1 MLRAPRRRRP
11 WAGWQWAL
19 AIPTLAFIPR
29 LIGRLWTWIIVAAAL
44 GLMLGQLPLAG
55 VLGLELA
62 LIAAVFG
69 AVMGLDVGSA
79 VARELQRSP
88 ARVATAEGPGH
99 TMAAAAI
106 SAAALS
112 IAIMIV
118 PAAICAVRGLWV
130 PTCDWWFGVTTYL
143 AMPLITTGF
152 AGALGAGLG
161 TIAGPRRF
169 IGAAIAQLPIGLV
182 IVTAL
187 WRFYAE
193 PPVFSYNPVL
203 GFTPGNLYDEN
214 IQLTSALWW
223 SRLETLAWVLAMLAL
238 LAVWLD
244 VPTFR
249 LTRAPR
255 PFGHRRRSLAVFVIA
270 MIGGAILRWNS
281 GSLGYAIDREDIE
294 DALGG
299 RIETA
304 HFVIHYAKTPAIE
317 PEIAL
322 IAEDHEFRYSQ
333 VVAELGVEPRHK
345 LRSFYFA
352 TRQQKADWFG
362 ARDAEMAKPWLHE
375 IYLAHQEFPH
385 RSLRHEIAH
394 AVASEFGDPWFG
406 VAIKHGVFANP
417 GLIEGLAVA
426 IDWPG
431 DYDRITP
438 HEAVRALQRMGKQ
451 PSVATLFTLQ
461 FFSVSATTGYTTAGS
476 FIRFLLDRYGPVPLR
491 AVYGNGGNFARA
503 YGKSLGELEAE
514 WRQMISAIA
523 LSDAVVEATRER
535 FRQRSV
541 FGRPCPHA
549 IAKRRERAHREDT
562 PRSAISLMRQVCR
575 DAPEEPRYRLE
586 LGDFLFA
593 GNDAERD
600 EALRLW
606 TEIAHDAQGITSTL
620 RGDAYQRLARA
631 AWARGGAEQTR
642 ALIGAAVQL
651 PIDPNQR
658 RTLDGIAY
666 SLAHTG
672 PARDALL
679 GYFFANDGTAPIDV
693 AKAITAAEPALGF
706 GHYLLGLQHV
716 LQDNWPEAV
725 PELERALQLELPGQ
739 AFERNAA
746 RWLAIAA
753 YRMRD
758 RTRVERAIET
768 LNRAAMTES
777 DHMLAR
783 DWAQRLAFDAR

>member
-1 MLRAPRRRRP
+1 RR
-11 WAGWQWAL
+11 WAHWQWVVAV
-19 AIPTLAFIPR
+19 PTLAFFPK
-29 LIGRLWTWIIVAAAL
+29 LIGRLWTWIAVALAL
-44 GLMLGQLPLAG
+44 GLWLGQLPLAG

-62 LIAAVFG
+62 LIAAVFS

-79 VARELQRSP
+79 IARAVQRSP
-88 ARVATAEGPGH
+88 ASVAQSEPPGATMTATAL
-99 TMAAAAI
+99 AAAVVTFAI
-106 SAAALS
+106 AL
-112 IAIMIV
+112 V
-118 PAAICAVRGLWV
+118 PALICAIRGLWV
-130 PTCDWWFGVTTYL
+130 PTCDWWFGVTSYL
-143 AMPLITTGF
+143 AMPLVTAAF

-169 IGAAIAQLPIGLV
+169 VGAILAQLPIGIV
-182 IVTAL
+182 IATAL

-193 PPVFSYNPVL
+193 PPVFSYNAIL

-214 IQLTSALWW
+214 VQLTRALWW
-223 SRLETLAWVLAMLAL
+223 SRLETLAWVVAVLAL
-238 LAVWLD
+238 LATRLD

-249 LTRAPR
+249 ITRAPR
-255 PFGHRRRSLAVFVIA
+255 PRGHRRGAAMTATVAALVAVVLRS
-270 MIGGAILRWNS
+270 NS
-281 GSLGYAIDREDIE
+281 GALGYAIDREDIE

-304 HFVIHYAKTPAIE
+304 HFIIHYANTAVIE

-322 IAEDHEFRYSQ
+322 IAADHEFRYSQ
-333 VVAELGVEPRHK
+333 VVAQLGVEPSRK

-352 TRQQKADWFG
+352 SRQQKATWFG

-375 IYLAHQEFPH
+375 IYLDHQEFPH

-406 VAIKHGVFANP
+406 VAIKDGVFANP

-438 HEAVRALQRMGKQ
+438 HQAVRALQLMGKQ
-451 PSVATLFTLQ
+451 PSVTTLFTLQ

-476 FIRFLLDRYGPVPLR
+476 FIRFLLDRYGAVPLR
-491 AVYGNGGNFARA
+491 AVYGNGGDFAGA
-503 YGKSLGELEAE
+503 YGKSLSELEAE
-514 WRQMISAIA
+514 WRQMISAIS
-523 LSDAVVEATRER
+523 LPDAVVEATRER

-549 IAKRRERAHREDT
+549 IAKRRERAHRDDD
-562 PRSAISLMRQVCR
+562 PRGAISLMRQVCR

-586 LGDFLFA
+586 LGDFLA
-593 GNDAERD
+593 SGNDVERG

-606 TEIAHDAQGITSTL
+606 TEIAHDDQGITSTL
-620 RGDAYQRLARA
+620 RGDAFQRLARA
-631 AWARGGAEQTR
+631 AWARGATDETR
-642 ALIGAAVQL
+642 ALIGEAVQL

-658 RTLDGIAY
+658 RTLDGIAVA
-666 SLAHTG
+666 LAHQG
-672 PARDALL
+672 PAGDALRD
-679 GYFFANDGTAPIDV
+679 YFFGTKDAAEPVDL
-693 AKAITAAEPALGF
+693 AKAITVAEPALGV
-706 GHYLLGLQHV
+706 GHYLLGLQYV
-716 LQDNWPEAV
+716 LHDNWAAAV

-746 RWLAIAA
+746 RWLAIAG

-758 RTRVERAIET
+758 RPRVERAIAT
-768 LNRAAMTES
+768 LSRPVMSES

-783 DWAQRLAFDAR
+783 DWTERLAFDAR